1 MMFRLFFNAET
12 QRRKDAENTLCVSAP
27 LRLCVKNFSFLPPPS
42 LLRPLHGRNKA
53 FTLIETALA
62 MLAIGL
68 GLLAIFGLGRL
79 GLQSSKETGHDQR
92 CAMMADAVFE
102 TLRDYNARF
111 VDEART
117 NAQAHTWGQLWDQTR
132 QNQFKIPFP
141 PIAGM
146 SASDQLFL
154 RFNTALVP
162 AYNPSEISI
171 ADWNPRYALY
181 ASFKD
186 LATGTGSPGVSSQAS
201 LAITLAI
208 YPDGDTYSSEYRLFR
223 TTLTNP
229 GGLP

>member
-1 MMFRLFFNAET
+1 
-12 QRRKDAENTLCVSAP
+12 
-27 LRLCVKNFSFLPPPS
+27 
-42 LLRPLHGRNKA
+42 
-53 FTLIETALA
+53 

-79 GLQSSKETGHDQR
+79 SLQAAKETEHDQR

-117 NAQAHTWGQLWDQTR
+117 NNVPGTWKNLWNQAL
-132 QNQFKIPFP
+132 QNEFDIPFP

>member
-1 MMFRLFFNAET
+1 MMTRRNAQHSTLNT
-12 QRRKDAENTLCVSAP
+12 QRSSIFIFGVRRSRPTPNS
-27 LRLCVKNFSFLPPPS
+27 SFLIPNS
-42 LLRPLHGRNKA
+42 ARIRAAA

-111 VDEART
+111 IDETRT
-117 NAQAHTWGQLWDQTR
+117 NNAPNHTWGQLWDQAR
-132 QNQFKIPFP
+132 QNQFNIPFP

>member
-1 MMFRLFFNAET
+1 MMDLLSFVL
-12 QRRKDAENTLCVSAP
+12 EN
-27 LRLCVKNFSFLPPPS
+27 RQK
-42 LLRPLHGRNKA
+42 G

-79 GLQSSKETGHDQR
+79 GLQTAKETEYDQR
-92 CAMMADAVFE
+92 CAMMADAIFE

-111 VDEART
+111 VEEARKNNVPGT
-117 NAQAHTWGQLWDQTR
+117 WWTQWQAIMDDPPS
-132 QNQFKIPFP
+132 IPFP

-146 SASDQLFL
+146 SASDELFL
-154 RFNTALVP
+154 RFHKPFEP
-162 AYNPSEISI
+162 AYKPEEISLT
-171 ADWNPRYALY
+171 DWNPRYLIRLSGEEY
-181 ASFKD
+181 
-186 LATGTGSPGVSSQAS
+186 SPISSS
-201 LAITLAI
+201 VNTIRFELII